1 MNYIIPASGLIPLL
15 TSIFNFRLLTKEY
28 RILCYYFM
36 TSFIVNAITIVL
48 SYQHIPNLLFFHLY
62 TPIEAILL
70 LLFFRINAGSKLMG
84 NALLFLMFA
93 FPFYCIVNFIYF
105 QNGAIFNTYTHSV
118 ESLLFM
124 GLCIHY
130 FWTQRAGQCGEEK
143 WVTLPLNWV
152 NSGLLFYFSSTFF
165 LYTFSNILMT
175 NYSTAINILIW
186 NFQGA
191 IVIATNLLIAFAF
204 YQCRK

>member
-1 MNYIIPASGLIPLL
+1 MNYIIPASGLIPLI
-15 TSIFNFRLLTKEY
+15 TSVFNFRLLTKEY

-36 TSFIVNAITIVL
+36 ASFIVNAITMIL
-48 SYQHIPNLLFFHLY
+48 SYQHIPNLWFFHLY

-70 LLFFRINAGSKLMG
+70 LLFFRTTANSRPLT
-84 NALLFLMFA
+84 NTLLFFMLA

-130 FWTQRAGQCGEEK
+130 FWTQRAGRAEEKK
-143 WVTLPLNWV
+143 WVTIPLNWV

-165 LYTFSNILMT
+165 LYTFSNILIN
-175 NYSTAINILIW
+175 NYSTAVNIAIW
-186 NFQGA
+186 NLHGA
-191 IVIATNLLIAFAF
+191 IVIATNLLITLAF